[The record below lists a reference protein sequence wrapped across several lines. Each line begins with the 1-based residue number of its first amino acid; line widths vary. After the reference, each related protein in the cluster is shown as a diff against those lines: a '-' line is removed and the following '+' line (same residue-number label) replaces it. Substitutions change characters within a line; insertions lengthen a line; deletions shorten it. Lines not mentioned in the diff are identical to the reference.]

1 MPASRRAKEA
11 KPQAIAGRIPTVDSR
26 SGSPE
31 HRLVGGMLASVLDV
45 TGRNTVKAVVE
56 YLGGLVHVDLPL
68 ELIDKALRITEIFG
82 DLQAVLI
89 ANLD

>member
-1 MPASRRAKEA
+1 
-11 KPQAIAGRIPTVDSR
+11 
-26 SGSPE
+26 
-31 HRLVGGMLASVLDV
+31 MLASVLDV